1 PETVTTIKNGAF
13 RDMTSLTKVTVEGNV
28 NFENYAFRS
37 VPNLTSIYL
46 LGDDVTFNGSQF
58 ATHFDNGDAT
68 GITIYVKNATVA
80 ARVYAAQSSAYGY
93 EVKIL
98 GDETDGSD
106 ASEVTLAKDSTQ
118 LKDAIEDGK
127 TTIALTAGEDTVKT
141 QQEATDKEEIEETGD
156 PANEQE
162 AEDDEEI
169 VDEQVDTEEDID
181 NGLEGEVE
189 AVDEEDAA

>member
-1 PETVTTIKNGAF
+1 
-13 RDMTSLTKVTVEGNV
+13 
-28 NFENYAFRS
+28 
-37 VPNLTSIYL
+37 
-46 LGDDVTFNGSQF
+46 
-58 ATHFDNGDAT
+58 
-68 GITIYVKNATVA
+68 
-80 ARVYAAQSSAYGY
+80 
-93 EVKIL
+93 
-98 GDETDGSD
+98 
-106 ASEVTLAKDSTQ
+106 
-118 LKDAIEDGK
+118 
-127 TTIALTAGEDTVKT
+127 VKT